1 MAVPATILSITI
13 PVIKFDT
20 RANVGGHPGPRILP
34 FETSS
39 VIFDSCWWAVQLKYL
54 AAVQAANNQEKKDK
68 QNLRTENQRALEVQ
82 GIKYNECVGSDP
94 IGYWGVD
101 YNGQR
106 GVGCCLDADG
116 YVIPRNETGCQKQKD
131 ADTTKANESYYEKIT
146 AAEEKAR
153 AAKTIA
159 DANRALGLDECRPS
173 GTPQT
178 LPNWPNDTN
187 YDSNYE
193 LHQ

>member
-13 PVIKFDT
+13 PVIKFDA

-34 FETSS
+34 FETSP

-68 QNLRTENQRALEVQ
+68 QNLQTENQRALEVQ
-82 GIKYNECVGSDP
+82 GIKYNECVSSDP

-106 GVGCCLDADG
+106 GVGCCLKADG
-116 YVIPRNETGCQKQKD
+116 YVDPAGVTGCQKQKD
-131 ADTTKANESYYEKIT
+131 ADTAKANESYYEKIT

-153 AAKTIA
+153 AAKTTA

-178 LPNWPNDTN
+178 LPNWPNGVN
-187 YDSNYE
+187 FE

>member
-1 MAVPATILSITI
+1 MAIPATILSITI

-20 RANVGGHPGPRILP
+20 RANVIVGGHPGPRILP

-39 VIFDSCWWAVQLKYL
+39 VFFDPCYWAVQLKYL
-54 AAVQAANNQEKKDK
+54 AAVQAANNQVKKDK
-68 QNLRTENQRALEVQ
+68 QNLHTENQRALEVQ
-82 GIKYNECVGSDP
+82 GIKYNDCVSSDP
-94 IGYWGVD
+94 QGWWGVD

-116 YVIPRNETGCQKQKD
+116 YVIPRGITGCQKQKD
-131 ADTTKANESYYEKIT
+131 ADIIRANESYYEKIT
-146 AAEEKAR
+146 AAEEKGR
-153 AAKTIA
+153 AAKTTA
-159 DANRALGLDECRPS
+159 DANRWMELNECRPS

-178 LPNWPNDTN
+178 LPNWPNGVGF
-187 YDSNYE
+187 E

>member
-13 PVIKFDT
+13 PVIKFDA

-68 QNLRTENQRALEVQ
+68 QNLHTENQRALEVQ
-82 GIKYNECVGSDP
+82 GIKYNECVSSDP

-106 GVGCCLDADG
+106 GVGCCLDAYG

-131 ADTTKANESYYEKIT
+131 TDTAKANESYYEKIT

-153 AAKTIA
+153 AAKTTA
-159 DANRALGLDECRPS
+159 DANRYFGLNECRPS

-178 LPNWPNDTN
+178 LPNWPNDLGH
-187 YDSNYE
+187 E